1 MDDAPGGKSPVYQL
15 TFTTITSDA
24 YFPMVVLTLKELE
37 AHMTESRKL
46 AFNLTNDQ
54 LKALKPLL
62 DQTGKL
68 KIAGEIEGNRL
79 NVSFLACNM
88 AFIACNMAFT
98 SADGVVNVQAKK

>member
-1 MDDAPGGKSPVYQL
+1 M
-15 TFTTITSDA
+15 SDA
-24 YFPMVVLTLKELE
+24 KKFAFHLTD
-37 AHMTESRKL
+37 
-46 AFNLTNDQ
+46 DQ

-68 KIAGEIEGNRL
+68 KIAGEIEGNKL

-98 SADGVVNVQAKK
+98 AADGAVSIRAKP